1 MKDARIKIKRN
12 NIFKFINYINTNSE
26 AENCI

>member
-1 MKDARIKIKRN
+1 MKDARNKAKYN
-12 NIFKFINYINTNSE
+12 SVFKLINYINTNSE